1 MIASAAGGN
10 PIEGVFSHL
19 ADHRHRLTDWGLTVS
34 GHTVMSWIAGA
45 LLVAVFVWFARR
57 MKNRKGLAPE
67 GALDNLF
74 ESFILFIRDE
84 VVIANMGHHGHH
96 HAHFL
101 LSTFFFI
108 LFANLLGMV
117 PGGQTCT
124 GNFGVTLGLAVAT
137 FLYGAWQGVK
147 AQGLLHYLQN
157 LAPAGVPAFVLPILY
172 PIEIIGLVI
181 KHGVLAVRLFAN
193 MLAGHLVL
201 GIMLAIPAMLSMPA
215 LKAPSVLL
223 AAGISF
229 LELFVAFL
237 QAYVFTMLASLF
249 IGAAVHPEH

>member
-1 MIASAAGGN
+1 MIAAGGGN
-10 PIEGVFSHL
+10 PIEGVFHHL
-19 ADHRHRLTDWGLTVS
+19 QDRLVRVGDSGLTVS
-34 GHTVMSWIAGA
+34 GHLIMSWIAAAAVVA
-45 LLVAVFVWFARR
+45 LFVWLGRR
-57 MKNRKGLAPE
+57 MARRKGLAPE
-67 GALDNLF
+67 GPFDNLF

-101 LSTFFFI
+101 LTTFFFI
-108 LFANLLGMV
+108 LFANLLGMI

-124 GNFGVTLGLAVAT
+124 GNLAVTGGLALVTL
-137 FLYGAWQGVK
+137 LYGAYQGVK
-147 AQGLLHYLQN
+147 AQGFLHYVKN
-157 LAPAGVPAFVLPILY
+157 LAPAGVPGFVLPILY
-172 PIEIIGLVI
+172 PVEIVGLAI

-193 MLAGHLVL
+193 MLAGHLVI
-201 GIMLAIPAMLSMPA
+201 GIMLALPA
-215 LKAPSVLL
+215 LLKIDLLTVPAILL
-223 AAGISF
+223 ASGISF